1 MPRTKAAAIMRAAEL
16 ARNADRR
23 VTAARIAL
31 TKAEKARIR
40 AEQIYLT
47 LVRESLLSAEPH
59 ASSGQGTMD
68 RNLSGEADN
77 QTHG

>member
-40 AEQIYLT
+40 AEQAYLT
-47 LVRESLLSAEPH
+47 LVRESLLNVEPH
-59 ASSGQGTMD
+59 AGSGRGTIEGDLSEEASAQTQG
-68 RNLSGEADN
+68 
-77 QTHG
+77 